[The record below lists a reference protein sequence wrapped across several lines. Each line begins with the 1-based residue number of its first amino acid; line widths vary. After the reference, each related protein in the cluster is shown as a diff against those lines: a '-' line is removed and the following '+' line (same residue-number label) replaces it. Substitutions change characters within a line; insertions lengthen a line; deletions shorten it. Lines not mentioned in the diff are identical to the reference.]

1 MIRALIV
8 EDEKASRD
16 ALRAMLARYCGEVDV
31 IGEAEG
37 VRKGIQMIREK
48 KPDVVFLDIQMPDGS
63 GFRLL
68 EETRDERFE
77 VIFTTAFDQF
87 GIRAIKYSAL
97 DYLLKPIDADE
108 LIQAVNKLKKQ
119 EFRLRASQH
128 IDALLENLKHP
139 EEAQKIVLSTAER
152 IYVVDVDEIIRC
164 ESDNYY
170 TRFFFL
176 NNKPLLISK
185 TLKEHE
191 ALLAEHHFIR
201 PHKSHLVNVKY
212 IKQYSRSAGG
222 ILILDDGSEI
232 PVSRRKREM
241 VVRILS
247 RLGSGIWD
255 NELE

>member
-16 ALRAMLARYCGEVDV
+16 ALRALLARYCGEVEV
-31 IGEAEG
+31 VGEADG
-37 VRKGIQMIREK
+37 VRKGIQQIRDK

-68 EETRDERFE
+68 EEVRDEQFE

-119 EFRLRASQH
+119 EFRLRASQN
-128 IDALLENLKHP
+128 IDALLENIKHP
-139 EEAQKIVLSTAER
+139 DEAQKIVLSTAER
-152 IYVVDVDEIIRC
+152 IHVVGVDEIIRC

-170 TRFFFL
+170 TRFFFTSG
-176 NNKPLLISK
+176 KTLLISK

-191 ALLAEHHFIR
+191 ALLADHHFIR
-201 PHKSHLVNVKY
+201 PHKSHLVNLKY
-212 IKQYSRSAGG
+212 IKQYSRMDGG
-222 ILILDDGSEI
+222 TLILEDGARI
-232 PVSRRKREM
+232 PVSRRKREL
-241 VVRILS
+241 VVRTIS
-247 RLGSGIWD
+247 RLGTGLWKD
-255 NELE
+255 ELI

>member
-222 ILILDDGSEI
+222 VLILDDGSEI

-241 VVRILS
+241 VVRVLS
-247 RLGSGIWD
+247 RLGSGMWD